1 MPTEKNPFNKID
13 EDILEASTPGEEVD
27 IETMSDQILPD
38 ESIAMMEDGSAMV
51 DLTGKPAI
59 MPDEEMVGG
68 HYDNLAPMLE
78 DDLLQEIGSEV
89 YQKYES
95 DKESRHEW
103 EQTFERGFDLLGLKL
118 KETTQPF
125 EGACTA
131 VHPLLIESAVKFQ
144 SKASQELFPPGGPVM
159 AQVMGT
165 ESEQKQ
171 QQASRVKQFM
181 NYQLTDMMPEY
192 FHEFERMLFHL
203 PIIGS
208 AFKKIYYDGAMDR
221 PCSEFVPIDQ
231 FYVSYHASDLMKADR
246 YTHVILRNPNDL
258 AREIAAGVYED
269 VELPEAQSI
278 EQTSMSMKV
287 DEIMGTAIP
296 TDSDPQYILLEQHCY
311 LNLPEPYGDGDG
323 VALPY
328 IVTIEESSQKV
339 LSIRRNYDEDDPTKQ
354 KKMFFTHYKFVPG
367 FGFYGLGLIHFLGN
381 LTMTATAAM
390 RNLVDSGQFATLPA
404 GFKAKGV
411 KVVGD
416 NEPLSPGEFRDV
428 EATGVDLNRAIV
440 PLPNK
445 EPSQTLFQMLGFI
458 SGAGQKFAD
467 STEKVISDSTNYG
480 PVGTTMALLEAS
492 SKFFS
497 AIHKRLHNSQKEEFK
512 ILARINFE
520 SLPDAYPYEVPGAS
534 PTILKTDFDGRV
546 DVIPVSDPN
555 IPSSA
560 HRLMLSQLAL
570 QLASQ
575 APPGT
580 YNIQALHRT
589 ILQAANM
596 PNLDNILPPQVK
608 PQPLDP
614 VSDIQAAVKGM
625 PIGAFPGQDHMAHV
639 TVKSSFLTDPMNG
652 GSPIM
657 EKVKPVLE
665 ANIKEHMIM
674 RYQEQINGMVSG
686 VATDPATLQQVQ
698 AQAAQQISQ
707 ANQNMGVQQSPEQ
720 QMVELE
726 KKRLDIEK
734 EKLGLDA
741 LQEAAS
747 LAVKQ
752 RELTLK
758 EEDQGIKAIKD
769 GAATILKQSEG
780 TKDRQTKIATQTIKT
795 LGDLAKEELK
805 EETKG
810 EN

>member
-1 MPTEKNPFNKID
+1 MPTEKNPFDKIN
-13 EDILEASTPGEEVD
+13 TPTEENEVEE
-27 IETMSDQILPD
+27 IETQEVLPD
-38 ESIAMMEDGSAMV
+38 ESVAMMEDGSAVV
-51 DLTGKPAI
+51 DLMGRPAI
-59 MPDEEMVGG
+59 MPEEGMSGG
-68 HYDNLAPMLE
+68 HYDNLVPTI
-78 DDLLQEIGSEV
+78 DDGQLQEIGADV
-89 YQKYES
+89 YEKYQS
-95 DKESRHEW
+95 DKESRQEW
-103 EQTFERGFDLLGLKL
+103 EETFQRGFDLLGLKL
-118 KETTQPF
+118 KETSEPF

-144 SKASQELFPPGGPVM
+144 SKASQELFPAGGPVM
-159 AQVMGT
+159 AQIIGT
-165 ESEQKQ
+165 ETEQKQ

-208 AFKKIYYDGAMDR
+208 AFKKIYYDASLDR

-258 AREIAAGVYED
+258 AKEIAAGVYED
-269 VELPEAQSI
+269 IELPEAQPV

-296 TDSDPQYILLEQHCY
+296 ADSDPQYVLLEQHCY
-311 LNLPEPYGDGDG
+311 LDLDDSGIG
-323 VALPY
+323 LPY
-328 IVTIEESSQKV
+328 IVTVEESSQKV
-339 LSIRRNYDEDDPTKQ
+339 LSIRRNYNEDDPTKQ

-440 PLPNK
+440 PLPYK
-445 EPSQTLFQMLGFI
+445 EPSSTLYQMLGFVA
-458 SGAGQKFAD
+458 GAGQKFAD
-467 STEKVISDSTNYG
+467 STEQVINDSTNYG

-497 AIHKRLHNSQKEEFK
+497 AIHKRLHYSQKEEFK

-520 SLPDAYPYEVPGAS
+520 SLPDSYPYEVPGAS
-534 PTILKTDFDGRV
+534 PTILKMDFDGKI

-596 PNLDNILPPQVK
+596 PNLEAILPPQVQ
-608 PQPLDP
+608 PQALDP

-625 PIGAFPGQDHMAHV
+625 PIAAFPGQDHMAHI
-639 TVKSSFLTDPMNG
+639 TVKSSYLTDPMNG

-657 EKVKPVLE
+657 QKVQPVLE

-707 ANQNMGVQQSPEQ
+707 ANQAMGKMETPEQ

-726 KKRLDIEK
+726 KKRLEIES
-734 EKLGLDA
+734 EKLGLEA
-741 LQEAAS
+741 LQEAAN

-758 EEDQGIKAIKD
+758 EEDQGIKALKD
-769 GAATILKQSEG
+769 GASIAVKRTEGEKNRQS
-780 TKDRQTKIATQTIKT
+780 KIAGQAIKT
-795 LGDLAKEELK
+795 LGDLAKEEM
-805 EETKG
+805 KG
-810 EN
+810 ED

>member
-1 MPTEKNPFNKID
+1 MATEKNPFEPIPD
-13 EDILEASTPGEEVD
+13 MEEITQD
-27 IETMSDQILPD
+27 NIEIEEQDVATNP
-38 ESIAMMEDGSAMV
+38 ESVMMMDDGSAVV
-51 DLTGKPAI
+51 DLTGKPA
-59 MPDEEMVGG
+59 MMSEEEMEGG
-68 HYDNLAPMLE
+68 HYDNLVPFLDE
-78 DDLLQEIGSEV
+78 TELDDIASEV
-89 YQKYES
+89 IEKYTA
-95 DKESRHEW
+95 DKSSRGEW

-118 KETTQPF
+118 KETSEPF

-144 SKASQELFPPGGPVM
+144 SKASQELFPPGGPVKSQIIGVET
-159 AQVMGT
+159 AD
-165 ESEQKQ
+165 KQ
-171 QQASRVKQFM
+171 QQAERVKQFM
-181 NYQLTDMMPEY
+181 NYQITDVMPEY

-208 AFKKIYYDGAMDR
+208 AFKKIYYDASIDR
-221 PCSEFVPIDQ
+221 PCSEFVPVDQ
-231 FYVSYHASDLMKADR
+231 FYVSYHASDLRKADR

-258 AREIAAGVYED
+258 AKDIAAGVYED
-269 VELPEAQSI
+269 LELPEATSVDP
-278 EQTSMSMKV
+278 TSMSMKV
-287 DEIMGTAIP
+287 DEIMGTSVP
-296 TDSDPQYILLEQHCY
+296 EDTDPQYTLLEQHCY
-311 LNLPEPYGDGDG
+311 LDLPEPYGDEEGI
-323 VALPY
+323 ALPY
-328 IVTIEESSQKV
+328 IVTVEEQSRKV
-339 LSIRRNYDEDDPTKQ
+339 LSIRRNYNEDDPKKQ

-416 NEPLSPGEFRDV
+416 NEPLAPGEFRDV
-428 EATGVDLNRAIV
+428 ESTGIDLNRAIV
-440 PLPNK
+440 PLPYK
-445 EPSQTLFQMLGFI
+445 EPSNTLFQMLGFI
-458 SGAGQKFAD
+458 AGAGQKFAD

-497 AIHKRLHNSQKEEFK
+497 AIHKRIHNSQKEEFK

-520 SLPDAYPYEVPGAS
+520 SLPDQYPYEVPGGS
-534 PTILKTDFDGRV
+534 PTIFKQDFDGKV

-575 APPGT
+575 APPGS

-589 ILQAANM
+589 ILEAANM
-596 PNLDNILPPQVK
+596 PNLDMILPPQQR
-608 PQPLDP
+608 PQALDP
-614 VSDIQAAVKGM
+614 VSDIQNAVKGV
-625 PIGAFPGQDHMAHV
+625 PIAAFPGQDHMAHI
-639 TVKSSFLTDPMNG
+639 TVKTAYMSDPMNG

-657 EKVKPVLE
+657 QKVRPVLE
-665 ANIKEHMIM
+665 SNIKEHMIM
-674 RYQEQINGMVSG
+674 RYQEQMNGMVNGMVSG

-707 ANQNMGVQQSPEQ
+707 ANQAMGVPQSPEQ

-726 KKRLDIEK
+726 KQRLNLEED
-734 EKLGLDA
+734 KLGLEA

-747 LAVKQ
+747 LSVKQ
-752 RELTLK
+752 QELALK
-758 EEDQGIKAIKD
+758 EEDQGIKALKE
-769 GAATILKQSEG
+769 GAAHILKHSESE
-780 TKDRQTKIATQTIKT
+780 KDRKTKLAETTIKT
-795 LGDLAKEELK
+795 LGKLAQEEI
-805 EETKG
+805 KG